1 MEKGPGMIVVVDTSV
16 WIDFFRGRPDWHVET
31 LEQLLAAGDDVC
43 LCGVI
48 LAEILQGIRS
58 DIDYRKTKAY
68 LESLLHLP
76 MDRRTF
82 ERAAGIYRSLRKRGV
97 TVRRPVDCMIASVA
111 IEENIP
117 LLHNDRD
124 FDPIE
129 KHCGLEV
136 LRVASGPIAGRRG
149 G

>member
-1 MEKGPGMIVVVDTSV
+1 MAKGPDMIVVVDTSV
-16 WIDFFRGRPDWHVET
+16 WIDFFSGRSTRHVET
-31 LEQLLAAGDDVC
+31 LEQLLTVGDDVC

-58 DIDYRKTKAY
+58 EIDYRKTKAY
-68 LESLLHLP
+68 LEFLLYLP

-82 ERAAGIYRSLRKRGV
+82 ERAAEIYRSLRKKGV
-97 TVRRPVDCMIASVA
+97 TVRKPVDCMIASVA
-111 IEENIP
+111 IEQGIP

-124 FDPIE
+124 FDPVE

-136 LRVASGPIAGRRG
+136 L
-149 G
+149 

>member
-1 MEKGPGMIVVVDTSV
+1 MIVVVDTSV
-16 WIDFFRGRPDWHVET
+16 WIDFFSGRSARHVET
-31 LEQLLAAGDDVC
+31 LEQLLTAGDDVC

-48 LAEILQGIRS
+48 LAEVLQGVRS

-68 LESLLHLP
+68 LESLLYLP

-82 ERAAGIYRSLRKRGV
+82 ERAAEIYRRLRKKGV
-97 TVRRPVDCMIASVA
+97 AVCKPVDCMIASVA
-111 IEENIP
+111 IEQDIP

-136 LRVASGPIAGRRG
+136 LRVANGPIAGRRG
-149 G
+149 RYGTT

>member
-1 MEKGPGMIVVVDTSV
+1 MIVVVDTSV
-16 WIDFFRGRPDWHVET
+16 WIDFFSGRPARQVET

-43 LCGVI
+43 LCGII
-48 LAEILQGIRS
+48 LAEILQGVRS

-68 LESLLHLP
+68 LESLLYLP

-82 ERAAGIYRSLRKRGV
+82 EMAAEMYRSLRKKGV
-97 TVRRPVDCMIASVA
+97 TVRKPVDCMIASVA
-111 IEENIP
+111 IEQDIP

-136 LRVASGPIAGRRG
+136 LRFANGPITGRRG

>member
-1 MEKGPGMIVVVDTSV
+1 MIVVVDSSV
-16 WIDFFRGRPDWHVET
+16 WIDFFSGRPDRQVER

-43 LCGVI
+43 LCGII
-48 LAEILQGIRS
+48 LAEILQGVRS

-68 LESLLHLP
+68 LESLLYLP

-82 ERAAGIYRSLRKRGV
+82 EMAAEIYRSLRKKGV
-97 TVRRPVDCMIASVA
+97 TVRKPVDCMIASVA
-111 IEENIP
+111 IEQDIP

-136 LRVASGPIAGRRG
+136 LRVANGPIAGRRG

>member
-1 MEKGPGMIVVVDTSV
+1 MIVVVDTSV
-16 WIDFFRGRPDWHVET
+16 WIDFFSGRPVRHVET
-31 LEQLLAAGDDVC
+31 LEQLLTAGDDVC
-43 LCGVI
+43 LCGII
-48 LAEILQGIRS
+48 LAEILQGVRS

-68 LESLLHLP
+68 LESLLYLP

-82 ERAAGIYRSLRKRGV
+82 EMAAEIYRILRKKGM
-97 TVRRPVDCMIASVA
+97 TVRKPVDCMIASVA
-111 IEENIP
+111 IDQDIP

-136 LRVASGPIAGRRG
+136 LRAASGPITGRRG

>member
-1 MEKGPGMIVVVDTSV
+1 MAKGPGMIVVVDTSV
-16 WIDFFRGRPDWHVET
+16 WIDFFSGRSARHVEI
-31 LEQLLAAGDDVC
+31 LEQLLTAGDDVC

-68 LESLLHLP
+68 LEFLLYLP

-82 ERAAGIYRSLRKRGV
+82 ERAAEIYRSLRKKGV
-97 TVRRPVDCMIASVA
+97 SVRKPVDCMIASVA
-111 IEENIP
+111 IEQGIP

-124 FDPIE
+124 FDPVE

-136 LRVASGPIAGRRG
+136 L
-149 G
+149 

>member
-1 MEKGPGMIVVVDTSV
+1 MIVVVDTSV
-16 WIDFFRGRPDWHVET
+16 WIDFFSGRSARHVEI
-31 LEQLLAAGDDVC
+31 LEQLLTAGDDVC

-68 LESLLHLP
+68 LEFLLYLP

-82 ERAAGIYRSLRKRGV
+82 ERAAEIYRSLRKKGV
-97 TVRRPVDCMIASVA
+97 SVRKPVDCMIASVA
-111 IEENIP
+111 IEQGIP

-124 FDPIE
+124 FDPVE

-136 LRVASGPIAGRRG
+136 LRVASGPIADR
-149 G
+149 

>member
-1 MEKGPGMIVVVDTSV
+1 MIVVVDTSV
-16 WIDFFRGRPDWHVET
+16 WIDFFSGRSARHVET

-58 DIDYRKTKAY
+58 EIDYRKTKAY
-68 LESLLHLP
+68 LEALLYLP

-82 ERAAGIYRSLRKRGV
+82 ERAAEIYRSLRKKGV
-97 TVRRPVDCMIASVA
+97 TVRKPVDCMIASVA
-111 IEENIP
+111 IEQDIP

-124 FDPIE
+124 FDPVE

-136 LRVASGPIAGRRG
+136 LRIASGPIAGRRG

>member
-1 MEKGPGMIVVVDTSV
+1 VVDTSV
-16 WIDFFRGRPDWHVET
+16 WIDFFSGRSARYVET
-31 LEQLLAAGDDVC
+31 LEQLLTAGDDVC
-43 LCGVI
+43 LCGVV
-48 LAEILQGIRS
+48 LAEILQGVRS
-58 DIDYRKTKAY
+58 EIDYRKTKAY
-68 LESLLHLP
+68 LEFLLYLP

-82 ERAAGIYRSLRKRGV
+82 ERAAEIYRSLRRRGV
-97 TVRRPVDCMIASVA
+97 TVRKPVDCMIASVA
-111 IEENIP
+111 IEQDIP

-136 LRVASGPIAGRRG
+136 LREASGPIAGRRG

>member
-16 WIDFFRGRPDWHVET
+16 WIDFFRGRPDRHVET
-31 LEQLLAAGDDVC
+31 LEQLLTAGDDVC

-48 LAEILQGIRS
+48 LAEVLQGIRS
-58 DIDYRKTKAY
+58 DIDYRKTKTY
-68 LESLLHLP
+68 LEFLLYLP

-82 ERAAGIYRSLRKRGV
+82 EMAADIYRILRKKGV
-97 TVRRPVDCMIASVA
+97 TVRKPVDCMIASVA
-111 IEENIP
+111 IEQSIP

-124 FDPIE
+124 FDPVE

-136 LRVASGPIAGRRG
+136 LRVASGPITDR
-149 G
+149 

>member
-1 MEKGPGMIVVVDTSV
+1 MIVVVDTSV
-16 WIDFFRGRPDWHVET
+16 WIDFFSGRSARHVEI
-31 LEQLLAAGDDVC
+31 LEQLLTAGDDVC

-48 LAEILQGIRS
+48 LEEILQGIRS

-68 LESLLHLP
+68 LEFLLYLP

-82 ERAAGIYRSLRKRGV
+82 ERAADIYRSLRKKGV
-97 TVRRPVDCMIASVA
+97 TVRKPVDCMIASVA
-111 IEENIP
+111 IEQGIP

-124 FDPIE
+124 FDPVE

-136 LRVASGPIAGRRG
+136 LRVASGPIADR
-149 G
+149 